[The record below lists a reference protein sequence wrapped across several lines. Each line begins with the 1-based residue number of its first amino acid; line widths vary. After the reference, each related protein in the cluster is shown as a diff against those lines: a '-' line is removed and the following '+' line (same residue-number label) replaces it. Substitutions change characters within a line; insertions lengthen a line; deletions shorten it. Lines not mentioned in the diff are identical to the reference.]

1 MSTSAAGTDLVGKVL
16 TVRGAV
22 SPDNLGITLMHEHLF
37 VDLRKNH
44 LPHLKLVEIEG
55 RSEPIYSTEDFPATE
70 LALWEAKVG
79 LGNLHLAI
87 ELQPIA
93 DNFVLADEE
102 QAVMEVTEFKD
113 RGGGTIVDVTS
124 IGLKRD
130 PLGLQRVSESTGLHV
145 IMGTGFYQKVFHP
158 EDMDSRS
165 VEELTD
171 EIVRDVTVG
180 VGDTGVR
187 SGIIGEIGV
196 NGDPITAN
204 ETKSI
209 RAAARASVLTGGAVS
224 FHRGGLGA
232 ERHRSL
238 DIVAEEGA
246 DLGRVILGHADE
258 IADDL
263 PLMLE
268 VLERGVYVQFDL
280 IGRTQPLTREVLK
293 GEYRDM
299 PGPSITMVVGQ
310 AIPRL
315 MERGYEDR
323 ILLSHDV
330 CWKVHLKKFGGF
342 GFSYILEKFLPH
354 LRDLGVTDR
363 QIDKIM
369 VHNPAAVLPFVPPG
383 V

>member
-22 SPDNLGITLMHEHLF
+22 SPDNLGTTLMHEHLF

-102 QAVMEVTEFKD
+102 QAVKEVTEFKD

-145 IMGTGFYQKVFHP
+145 VMGTGFYQKVFHP

-363 QIDKIM
+363 QIDKMM
-369 VHNPAAVLPFVPPG
+369 VHNPAAVLPFVAPG

>member
-22 SPDNLGITLMHEHLF
+22 SPDNLGTTLMHEHLF

-102 QAVMEVTEFKD
+102 QAVKEVTEFKD

-145 IMGTGFYQKVFHP
+145 VMGTGFYQKVFHP

-196 NGDPITAN
+196 NGDPITVN

-268 VLERGVYVQFDL
+268 VLERGVYIQFDL

-310 AIPRL
+310 AISRL

-363 QIDKIM
+363 QIDKMM
-369 VHNPAAVLPFVPPG
+369 VHNPAAVLPFVAPG